1 MKDLSYYKG
10 LEYPCRVTPDPE
22 GGFVASIPDLP
33 GCFSFGETK
42 EKAISKLDESK
53 SLWLESYYGT
63 HGEAPEP
70 SREQEFSGRF
80 LLRIPKYLHQRLHEE
95 ARAEGV
101 SLNQYILSLLAERT
115 PRAEMMRNAV
125 SRAFQHWRLAT
136 GGISLLSAT
145 TQTPQADRSRCIFL
159 LWSGRKHADTSSHMF
174 PLLGNVFL
182 PYLAEQKEGE
192 KNPWQR

>member
-1 MKDLSYYKG
+1 VKDLSYYKG

-33 GCFSFGETK
+33 GCISFGETK
-42 EKAISKLDESK
+42 EEAISKLDESK
-53 SLWLESYYGT
+53 NLWLESYYGT

-95 ARAEGV
+95 ARAQGV
-101 SLNQYILSLLAERT
+101 SLNQYILSLLSERST
-115 PRAEMMRNAV
+115 RAETLRDA
-125 SRAFQHWRLAT
+125 AAPTFQQLCLAAA
-136 GGISLLSAT
+136 GRSPLSAT
-145 TQTPQADRSRCIFL
+145 TQAQRADASRWFFMP
-159 LWSGRKHADTSSHMF
+159 WSGAIYADTSSRII
-174 PLLGNVFL
+174 PQIVDLFL